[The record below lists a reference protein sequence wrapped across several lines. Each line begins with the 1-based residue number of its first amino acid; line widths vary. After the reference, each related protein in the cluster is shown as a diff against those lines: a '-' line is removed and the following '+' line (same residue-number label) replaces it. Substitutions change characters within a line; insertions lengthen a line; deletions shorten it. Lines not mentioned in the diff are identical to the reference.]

1 MSGRMIE
8 FLRQKAKASGCSEKY
23 PKRILQPAN
32 QKSTSA
38 VSHVPLKFSRER
50 EISQQPDCILE
61 RLEVR
66 AMQCFDGY
74 RAHVRC
80 RYRH

>member
-1 MSGRMIE
+1 MIE
-8 FLRQKAKASGCSEKY
+8 FLRQKAKACGCSEGY

-38 VSHVPLKFSRER
+38 VSHVPLKFSREG
-50 EISQQPDCILE
+50 EVSQQPDCFLE

-74 RAHVRC
+74 GAHVRC